1 MAPILSLLI
10 ATAAAIFVYVRNN
23 AGVSARRA
31 ALIATLPAFVY
42 LLVHVALIARPGDL
56 YKVPNVLAISIASV
70 AATAFIG
77 LMCVLF
83 ACRKRGAADA
93 ALSASGGWR
102 RTGIALAIAAALFAV
117 HYDWQARRAEVAFT
131 LAAQV
136 AFTQSGLSE
145 QLMRAAIYRRP
156 FERYYYRQLA
166 IRLLGYSLGGM
177 VQLESTPPQSD
188 EFRARL
194 EYVVRQLAAAETMA
208 RAGTAIF
215 PHDPW
220 MTGALANVLQIKALR
235 ALRPLDPE
243 GSIRAARE
251 ADRLFAKAHG
261 IFPSEPLILRNWG
274 QFLAEQGELDASYR
288 LFDRMEALIPE
299 DIAAYAARI
308 DAARGARDAKAVDAT
323 LVRAKKTLQ
332 PILFNELVSVV
343 NTQQSH

>member
-1 MAPILSLLI
+1 
-10 ATAAAIFVYVRNN
+10 VRNN

-31 ALIATLPAFVY
+31 ALIATVPACGY
-42 LLVHVALIARPGDL
+42 LLVHVALIARPGDP
-56 YKVPNVLAISIASV
+56 YNVPGALAISIASV

-83 ACRKRGAADA
+83 AWRKRRAADA
-93 ALSASGGWR
+93 APSAAPGGWL
-102 RTGIALAIAAALFAV
+102 RTGSALAIAAALFAAY
-117 HYDWQARRAEVAFT
+117 YDWQARRAEVAFT
-131 LAAQV
+131 LASQV
-136 AFTQSGLSE
+136 ALTQSGLTE
-145 QLMRAAIYRRP
+145 QLMRAAIDRRP

-166 IRLLGYSLGGM
+166 LRLLGYSLGGM
-177 VQLESTPPQSD
+177 LQLESTPPQSD

-208 RAGTAIF
+208 RAGMAIF
-215 PHDPW
+215 PRDPW
-220 MTGALANVLQIKALR
+220 MIGALANVQIKALR

-251 ADRLFAKAHG
+251 AERLFAKAHG

-274 QFLAEQGELDASYR
+274 QFLAEQGNLEASYR
-288 LFDRMEALIPE
+288 IFDRMETLIPE

-308 DAARGARDAKAVDAT
+308 AAARGARDADAVDAT
-323 LVRAKKTLQ
+323 LIRAKKALQ

-343 NTQQSH
+343 NTQQSR